1 MIPGLAAKTASS
13 DIVIVHARG
22 ADW

>member
-13 DIVIVHARG
+13 DIVIVHSRG